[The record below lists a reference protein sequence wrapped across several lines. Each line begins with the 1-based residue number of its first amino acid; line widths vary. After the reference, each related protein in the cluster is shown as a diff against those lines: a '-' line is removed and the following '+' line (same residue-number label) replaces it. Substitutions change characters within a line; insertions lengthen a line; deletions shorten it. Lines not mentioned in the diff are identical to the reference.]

1 MANQENNIV
10 QTEALPI
17 EMPKTEV
24 SSLLAA
30 ENPEIALARLEK
42 IAELAPRWEKA
53 IRTILMASTL
63 PEDWEI
69 FGKDDKAKACLSS
82 AGAMRIG
89 KHFPIKFFE
98 TKWQKETW
106 TDRFG
111 QGYRYIYEGKAMLGD
126 RIVYAQ
132 GSYSS
137 RDKFLGKVGDNF
149 RDLSDIPEGNIQ
161 NAANHIYMGN
171 AIKELLGLRA
181 MPVREYKNLMGLTG
195 QNADKTPGHSYGAG
209 TKGGTTSED
218 KVKQKELAELC
229 IAIATAGS
237 FVELDANGV
246 PCIVPQ
252 DPDLSGITDP
262 VAVGKN
268 ICETL
273 SSFKGKDKKQVA
285 GLPASKLK
293 GKRLE
298 ISLEKARK
306 LAKSTVTSKGGA

>member
-1 MANQENNIV
+1 MANSEIV
-10 QTEALPI
+10 ETIAEPI
-17 EMPKTEV
+17 EGPKTEI
-24 SSLLAA
+24 SSLVAD
-30 ENPEIALARLEK
+30 ENPETALARLEK
-42 IAELAPRWEKA
+42 IAALAPRWEQA

-69 FGKDDKAKACLSS
+69 FGQGDKAKACLSS
-82 AGAMRIG
+82 AGAMRVA

-111 QGYRYIYEGKAMLGD
+111 QGYRYIYEGKATLGE

-137 RDKFLGKVGDNF
+137 RDKFLGKVGENY

-171 AIKELLGLRA
+171 AVKELLGLRA
-181 MPVREYKNLMGLTG
+181 MPLREYNKLMGLTG
-195 QNADKTPGHSYGAG
+195 QDAKKTPSHSYGAG

-237 FVELDANGV
+237 YVELNDAGEPN
-246 PCIVPQ
+246 IVPQ
-252 DPDLSGITDP
+252 DPELHGITDP
-262 VAVGKN
+262 VAVGKE

-273 SSFKGKDKKQVA
+273 SSFKGNEGKQVK

-293 GKRLE
+293 GKRLD